1 MRPFFRTF
9 PQEGALQ
16 LDRDVRGL
24 VNFFTNAATFSVRS
38 IFARV
43 NQICTVLTLD
53 ELDDIHHYWGGNVGR
68 LKWRLQADEARQL
81 LGLRIDFD
89 ADSVKNLV
97 L

>member
-1 MRPFFRTF
+1 M
-9 PQEGALQ
+9 GALQ
-16 LDRDVRGL
+16 LDQDVRGL

-38 IFARV
+38 SFARL

-68 LKWRLQADEARQL
+68 LKWRLQAAEARQL
-81 LGLRIDFD
+81 LKLRTDFD
-89 ADSVKNLV
+89 KEAVRTLV